1 MGKFSISDA
10 LGNAKAY
17 YDERIR
23 LALYYCKASEF
34 VDLELSLAKRLEG
47 LDPRSGR
54 GALAAPVPPAA
65 EERQHL
71 CIFVP
76 SSARKERFVKAAEEA
91 WKIWG
96 TNQTYFVSKNP
107 LSLSLD
113 GQTFLLETDI
123 DTDYA
128 HLPVRTFL
136 LFEALGRPEW
146 VSACDWYM
154 KADADSFLNVPL
166 IEQRL
171 RCFDPAEFWFL
182 GVPQVA
188 HSTRGVMT
196 RFASGGAGYM
206 ISRALLPK
214 LAAWSPFCLLQLLQH
229 AGGTGMEDV
238 SLAGCIWKW
247 GRIEVVSYA
256 DYETEIITSEAALN
270 RSRVAQKHED
280 DEPFDV
286 PPCAMVVHSVTVE
299 ELPVVQQNIH
309 RARRERPPGAKCIP
323 DPARL
328 AHGASMVLL
337 PDTEEMPQAESYQ
350 WLKVVT
356 FEARQNRQQGIK
368 SHAELCQALSS
379 IEETRC
385 YSSELQKEFSDR
397 FAECY
402 AEVKS
407 SKKGAEDVKNAEALI
422 LYFPEVTWPP
432 ADTFEDTLRS
442 TLHLDQTS
450 QMRYWGP
457 REDTD

>member
-350 WLKVVT
+350 WSV
-356 FEARQNRQQGIK
+356 
-368 SHAELCQALSS
+368 
-379 IEETRC
+379 
-385 YSSELQKEFSDR
+385 
-397 FAECY
+397 Y
-402 AEVKS
+402 AQREY
-407 SKKGAEDVKNAEALI
+407 EAL
-422 LYFPEVTWPP
+422 LTCSKVQG
-432 ADTFEDTLRS
+432 EDDKTL
-442 TLHLDQTS
+442 
-450 QMRYWGP
+450 
-457 REDTD
+457 